1 MGDGFNLTVKLIEG
15 TKITEVPLPLPLLWW
30 PSTIWYENKI
40 FAHLVNGHYSHVDC
54 LVLEDAIEVS
64 ATLVQEQGL
73 KYDDDNSHPF

>member
-1 MGDGFNLTVKLIEG
+1 MVDGLNLTVRLIEE
-15 TKITEVPLPLPLLWW
+15 TKITEVPLPLPLLYW
-30 PSTIWYENKI
+30 PSTIWHKGKI

-64 ATLVQEQGL
+64 ATLVQQQGL